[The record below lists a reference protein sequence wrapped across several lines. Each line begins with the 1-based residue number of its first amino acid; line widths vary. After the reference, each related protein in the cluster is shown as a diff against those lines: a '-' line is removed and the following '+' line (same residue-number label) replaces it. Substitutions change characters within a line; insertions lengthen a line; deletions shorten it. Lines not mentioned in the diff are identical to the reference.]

1 MARRRIG
8 VVGDEVQ
15 TMWALYATCL
25 IEKFCP
31 QYVLNL
37 IIIFFKTYKEIQI
50 NKERFTFS

>member
-25 IEKFCP
+25 IEKFWP